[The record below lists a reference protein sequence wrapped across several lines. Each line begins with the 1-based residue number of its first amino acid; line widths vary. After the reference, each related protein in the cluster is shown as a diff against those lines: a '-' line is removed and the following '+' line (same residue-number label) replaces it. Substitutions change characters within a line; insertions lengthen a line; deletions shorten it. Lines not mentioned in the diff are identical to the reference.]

1 MKNVIKKWW
10 FWLIVVVV
18 IGGIGGAIGGASGS
32 KNTSDADNTKGESS
46 SLSESSVVSSLVEEI
61 ETEKRYGLGET
72 AVAKSYKLTVND
84 LKTVESDNQF
94 AQPDDGKEYVE
105 VELILENTSGSEL
118 AISSVL
124 NCNAYE
130 DGFAISENLSV
141 SVAAGTDSFNGTV
154 ASGKKLKGSLYYEL
168 NEGWT
173 ELEIDVDI
181 GISNDDEIKILLTK

>member
-1 MKNVIKKWW
+1 MKSVIKKWW

-32 KNTSDADNTKGESS
+32 KNTSDASNTKAESS
-46 SLSESSVVSSLVEEI
+46 SLGESSVVSSLAEDNEP
-61 ETEKRYGLGET
+61 EKMYGLGET
-72 AVAKSYKLTVND
+72 AVAKSYKLTVNA
-84 LKTVESDNQF
+84 LNTVESDNQF

-105 VELILENTSGSEL
+105 VELILENISDSEL

-130 DGFAISENLSV
+130 DGFAISENLSAG
-141 SVAAGTDSFNGTV
+141 VAAGTDSFNGTV

-168 NEGWT
+168 NEGWK

-181 GISNDDEIKILLTK
+181 GLSKDDEIKILLAK

>member
-10 FWLIVVVV
+10 FWLIVVIV
-18 IGGIGGAIGGASGS
+18 IGGIGGAIGGASGTMNIS
-32 KNTSDADNTKGESS
+32 GDDNTK
-46 SLSESSVVSSLVEEI
+46 SESSTLSDSSAVSSRVEES
-61 ETEKRYGLGET
+61 EEKKMYGLGET
-72 AVAKSYKLTVND
+72 AV
-84 LKTVESDNQF
+84 

-105 VELILENTSGSEL
+105 VELLLENTSDSEL

-130 DGFAISENLSV
+130 DGFAISENLSAG
-141 SVAAGTDSFNGTV
+141 VAAGTDSFNGTV

-168 NEGWT
+168 NEGWK

-181 GISNDDEIKILLTK
+181 GLSKDDEIKILLTN